1 MRISIVIAAV
11 WLLLPGCHTT
21 NKTNHQTLKQMP
33 AALPGSFKD
42 DYGSVYKITE
52 QQWKHGKSIKYHL
65 LQYNKDEHY
74 FIARNDDANPTGT
87 ACIPVSTSCILKT
100 WSRGGGV
107 LSYGL

>member
-1 MRISIVIAAV
+1 
-11 WLLLPGCHTT
+11 
-21 NKTNHQTLKQMP
+21 MP

-52 QQWKHGKSIKYHL
+52 QEWKHGKSTEYHFLAIQQRRALFYCKKRRRLIL
-65 LQYNKDEHY
+65 L
-74 FIARNDDANPTGT
+74 AP